1 MSAVAPPSPPA
12 VPVEES
18 VEPVPLIPRRRMIG
32 SMLGAYTSMRR
43 GEGTDIAGSRPYR
56 PGDPSRLID
65 WKASARLSATSGG
78 DEFIVRE
85 RYAHEMPRVV
95 LIVDRRPEMSL
106 YPADSPWLSKVDAVR
121 NVVDLL
127 VVSAVNQRGLV
138 GYLDFASHDDENESG
153 QPYWRPPRAQSGFW
167 QGNLVESMHRNLAG
181 GFDGPADGLDRS
193 LDFLSVLAGTVPT
206 GSFVFV
212 VSDFLQPPSP
222 TSWSGA
228 IDRGWDVVGVVVQD
242 PVWEQSFPPI
252 GGVVTPFAEA
262 RGPGLQYV
270 RLSAREA
277 AERREANRARLA
289 RVESDLTRLGLD
301 MILVSESDPA
311 VIRQTFLDWAELRLT
326 TRGMGR

>member
-1 MSAVAPPSPPA
+1 MSAVVPPSPPT
-12 VPVEES
+12 VPAEES

-78 DEFIVRE
+78 DQFIVRE

-153 QPYWRPPRAQSGFW
+153 QPYWRPPRAQSGS
-167 QGNLVESMHRNLAG
+167 GRATSSRACTATSPG
-181 GFDGPADGLDRS
+181 ASTAP
-193 LDFLSVLAGTVPT
+193 PT
-206 GSFVFV
+206 GSTAR
-212 VSDFLQPPSP
+212 STSSPCSPAPCRPAASCSSSRTSSQPPP
-222 TSWSGA
+222 ADSWSGA
-228 IDRGWDVVGVVVQD
+228 IDRGWDVVAGRRPGSRV
-242 PVWEQSFPPI
+242 
-252 GGVVTPFAEA
+252 GAELPA
-262 RGPGLQYV
+262 DRRRRDTVRRGPRAGPAV
-270 RLSAREA
+270 RQAERSARRPSA
-277 AERREANRARLA
+277 ARPIAPGSRGSRATSPA
-289 RVESDLTRLGLD
+289 S
-301 MILVSESDPA
+301 VS
-311 VIRQTFLDWAELRLT
+311 T
-326 TRGMGR
+326 